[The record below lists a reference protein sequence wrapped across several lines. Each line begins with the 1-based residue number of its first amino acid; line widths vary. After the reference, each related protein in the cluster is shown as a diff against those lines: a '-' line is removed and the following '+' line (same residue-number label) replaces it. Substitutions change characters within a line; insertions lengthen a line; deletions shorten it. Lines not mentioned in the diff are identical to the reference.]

1 MDIAGKLKM
10 FGHKAALE
18 AAHAAEAATPLVRE
32 AAQRAAQAGGQAAH
46 GAKAAAANVGEAA
59 GRAARAAADRVA
71 EGARSAAQVVPAA
84 ATQAAASAGHAARA
98 AAQAV
103 PEAVGKAY
111 DRAAPAVTQ
120 AVRAAAPEVA
130 DAAVEA
136 AKSAAKTAIKGG
148 RPASVVAS
156 AAKSA
161 AKSAAGKAGKA
172 AARAVTE
179 VAVKNAADIRE
190 ADAHAH
196 TVRNE
201 STGQDVVVEAY
212 VRGPGGARDYAH
224 VYPAGAKDDFGP
236 VGNKAVGALLV
247 MAGIPML
254 VLPGP
259 GAAAIAAGMYYLRKA
274 STSDTVLHADAEVSD
289 AGPDSTPVPDAGTT
303 QTGV

>member
-1 MDIAGKLKM
+1 MDIASKLKM
-10 FGHKAALE
+10 FGHKAARE
-18 AAHAAEAATPLVRE
+18 AVHAAEAAAPIVRE
-32 AAQRAAQAGGQAAH
+32 TAEKAAQAGSQ
-46 GAKAAAANVGEAA
+46 
-59 GRAARAAADRVA
+59 AARAA
-71 EGARSAAQVVPAA
+71 
-84 ATQAAASAGHAARA
+84 
-98 AAQAV
+98 
-103 PEAVGKAY
+103 K
-111 DRAAPAVTQ
+111 
-120 AVRAAAPEVA
+120 AAAPEVA
-130 DAAVEA
+130 DAAAQA
-136 AKSAAKTAIKGG
+136 AKSAALAALKGK
-148 RPASVVAS
+148 RPAAVVAG

-196 TVRNE
+196 TVHNDR
-201 STGQDVVVEAY
+201 TGQDVVVEAY
-212 VRGPGGARDYAH
+212 VKGPGGKRDYAR

-274 STSDTVLHADAEVSD
+274 QASDTVLHADAEVRD
-289 AGPDSTPVPDAGTT
+289 AQPGDEPQQRG
-303 QTGV
+303 